1 MQTELVII
9 RGPNVMLEPGNTET
23 HELID
28 ALREINGSLLLASH
42 RAGTYSARV
51 LDLFAHHVASL
62 DQLTAVLDEFAI
74 WSGQHGWGE
83 ECALLLDFSDSLR
96 AALDRADAHNQ
107 EGDD

>member
-1 MQTELVII
+1 MDLVVMRGENVLLEFASTEA
-9 RGPNVMLEPGNTET
+9 

-28 ALREINGSLLLASH
+28 ALREINGSLLLASR

-83 ECALLLDFSDSLR
+83 ECALLLDFSDSFR

-107 EGDD
+107 EGDH